1 MRRSS
6 SAAWLLARAYTYK
19 YHAQGDDRGDG
30 LGETEFSSDLIVWN
44 GFITAEAQNVEAG
57 YAQIESSK
65 KKVYD
70 YLLSKGIAAEAV
82 VFQFVNVTK
91 QYEPVYSANGS
102 WAGQRFTGYRLSQ
115 GFTVESKSVDAVENV
130 SREISSLI
138 AQGVSIEAMQPD
150 YYYTK
155 LDDVKLSLI
164 EKASADARVR
174 AEKIAVNA
182 GAKLGGVAS
191 ARRACSRS
199 RVPIPTRSSRP
210 EDRSTPRA
218 GRKRPVS
225 PCGSNTALSKRYG
238 KSCKNR
244 PGLTSRWTERIF
256 FVLLLAAVAL
266 RNDAVWRVVSGAFV
280 VWVMCALWAV
290 APTLRKPARGGR
302 RRRMR
307 PVARRPNPNM
317 TIKRKSTK
325 SNEIWKDLSG
335 CASHPALRGLCISAA
350 YVRRFIT
357 TCSRVGTA
365 VR

>member
-1 MRRSS
+1 MKAYWKYLIIGAAIVVS
-6 SAAWLLARAYTYK
+6 AWLLARAYTYK
-19 YHAQGDDRGDG
+19 YHAQETIVVTG

-82 VFQFVNVTK
+82 VFQFVNGTK

-191 ARRACSRS
+191 ARMGVFQITGANTNEEFS
-199 RVPIPTRSSRP
+199 
-210 EDRSTPRA
+210 A
-218 GRKRPVS
+218 G
-225 PCGSNTALSKRYG
+225 GSFNTA
-238 KSCKNR
+238 NR
-244 PGLTSRWTERIF
+244 NKKARI
-256 FVLLLAAVAL
+256 
-266 RNDAVWRVVSGAFV
+266 
-280 VWVMCALWAV
+280 
-290 APTLRKPARGGR
+290 T
-302 RRRMR
+302 MR
-307 PVARRPNPNM
+307 IEYRIR
-317 TIKRKSTK
+317 
-325 SNEIWKDLSG
+325 
-335 CASHPALRGLCISAA
+335 
-350 YVRRFIT
+350 
-357 TCSRVGTA
+357 
-365 VR
+365 